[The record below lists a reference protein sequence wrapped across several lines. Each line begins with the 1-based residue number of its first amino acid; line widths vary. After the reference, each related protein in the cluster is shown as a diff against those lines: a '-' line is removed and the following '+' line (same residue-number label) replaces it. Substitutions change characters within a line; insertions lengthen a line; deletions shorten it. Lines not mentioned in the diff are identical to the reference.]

1 MTHRCLHRWIGVL
14 LVTLMWGDAALA
26 QDTTPEITPQPVPE
40 VTPDLDTIRATF
52 APWVE
57 SPLVGQPFRLTLT
70 VELPPGA
77 MIVQW
82 PPIADEWGPF
92 MVRQVGDI
100 AVERRNEGDRH
111 RQNLDVILWTPGAQ
125 QTPETFVGYQLA
137 DSSEVFYAPFRALTI
152 DVPRTV
158 EEMNAEPRPY
168 RPVIW
173 PFYLSPVWIAV
184 GALMIAATA
193 YSLIRWQRGRLARWQ
208 KDNVPRPLSPDERA
222 LTAIAR
228 LKEADPVMRVEAGAD
243 ILRNYVAVLLGIN
256 TVELTTHELEQKARD
271 QLDAAR
277 LKALIDV
284 LEDADL
290 VKFAS
295 VRPTPEFADRLLV
308 RIRRWIR
315 ATIPTADE
323 SEAA

>member
-26 QDTTPEITPQPVPE
+26 QDTTPETTPQPVPE
-40 VTPDLDTIRATF
+40 VTPDLDTIRAAFTPSV
-52 APWVE
+52 A

-77 MIVQW
+77 VIVQW
-82 PPIADEWGPF
+82 PPIADEWRPF
-92 MVRQVGDI
+92 MVRQVGDVVI
-100 AVERRNEGDRH
+100 ERSPEGDVH
-111 RQNLDVILWTPGAQ
+111 RQTLDVILWIPGPQ

-137 DSSEVFYAPFRALTI
+137 GNSEVFYAPFSALTI

-158 EEMNAEPRPY
+158 EEINSEPRPY

-173 PFYLSPVWIAV
+173 PFYLSPFWIAV
-184 GALMIAATA
+184 GALITIAAG
-193 YSLIRWQRGRLARWQ
+193 YSVIRWRRRRLARRQ
-208 KDNVPRPLSPDERA
+208 EENMPRPLSPDERA
-222 LTAIAR
+222 LTAITR
-228 LKEADPVMRVEAGAD
+228 LKDADPVMRVEAGAD
-243 ILRNYVAVLLGIN
+243 ILRDYVAVLLRIN
-256 TVELTTHELEQKARD
+256 TVELTTHELEQKARA
-271 QLDAAR
+271 QLEATR
-277 LKALIDV
+277 LEALIDI

-295 VRPTPEFADRLLV
+295 ARPTPEFADRLLA
-308 RIRRWIR
+308 RIRRWIK
-315 ATIPTADE
+315 ATVPTADE